1 MKKSKSNPSVFLI
14 GVLNIFIFF
23 IFISRVASQ
32 TLSYGVFGIFE
43 PANIHTNT
51 NEKTLL
57 TNLGLRYL
65 FGCVNY
71 QDNLMTLCRDGL
83 EGAIKMDVERDLSGH
98 MYPFE
103 GGTDNRIW
111 KYICKNPVANI
122 NTAEID
128 LFVQNV
134 YNRYAADLSGMAS
147 IMVAHQGHTDH
158 ATHWGFIEHACQ
170 QIQTRFGD
178 NVRSLAITEVATS
191 HLDPANL
198 PAFVAAIPHLDIF
211 LYECYPLSTYGATT
225 PPPLAYCGAP
235 LQTALQM
242 VVDGYTWCQSAFE
255 QNGNGNTQWHAIIQ
269 VCEQLEYDPTPPPP
283 ANSPLYSYHRRP
295 TEAEIFCQANLA
307 LSRGAKGIYTYLYG
321 STVTAINFSS
331 TASQSIGIVTYTGP
345 RNPINPTYNHVA
357 NLFSYL
363 DDIGPE
369 LITKTCT
376 AAFNCNTIPGGQYI
390 TGVTGYTNDGTTHTI
405 EIGIFSDATYPNR
418 DYFMLVNRLC
428 SNAAGNP
435 ANPQVITLQTT
446 RSNAAYRIRDVVTGE
461 TYISYNGTFPQIVIG
476 PGRARLFELCPVFTT
491 HETWGDSVHIYCD
504 CTLPANRILTIQSGG
519 VVEFDPV
526 GDNSGGGRDSQRA
539 ELMIQG
545 ESANGAK
552 FTSRNTSG
560 ELQDLASGEPA
571 RLRKPVITAK
581 SGKTAEAI
589 RLSTALPAAKAGTNP
604 EKDLLLQQE
613 MLDIDDLKTAVSI
626 RDCSDDFI
634 RPKSILSDFREC
646 SVRIRTGPSQ
656 RDLHSQN
663 SI

>member
-1 MKKSKSNPSVFLI
+1 MKFKNILFCFYFCFCLISPGLLFGQPFLR
-14 GVLNIFIFF
+14 GLFGLN
-23 IFISRVASQ
+23 
-32 TLSYGVFGIFE
+32 E
-43 PANIHTNT
+43 PTNFLTNT
-51 NEKTLL
+51 NEQNLL
-57 TNLGLRYL
+57 NNTNANAVFGL
-65 FGCVNY
+65 FND
-71 QDNLMTLCRDGL
+71 QDRVEEYCRDLTG
-83 EGAIKMDVERDLSGH
+83 GNIKIGVEFDMIYDQYHILSAEPFKDQKTDLLFRYISESDAVNIQTSEIDRFVLNTYNHYSPDYSG
-98 MYPFE
+98 
-103 GGTDNRIW
+103 I
-111 KYICKNPVANI
+111 ANI
-122 NTAEID
+122 
-128 LFVQNV
+128 LV
-134 YNRYAADLSGMAS
+134 S
-147 IMVAHQGHTDH
+147 HQGHTDH

-211 LYECYPLSTYGATT
+211 MYECYPLSTYGTTT
-225 PPPLAYCGAP
+225 PSPLAYSGAP

-255 QNGNGNTQWHAIIQ
+255 QTGNGNTRWHAIIQ

-283 ANSPLYSYHRRP
+283 ANTPLYTYHRRP

-307 LSRGAKGIYTYLYG
+307 LSRGAKGIYTYIYG
-321 STVTAINFSS
+321 SNVTNIN
-331 TASQSIGIVTYTGP
+331 IYTGTLQHKGLVDLSSP
-345 RNPINPTYNHVA
+345 RAIHPTYNHVA

-376 AAFNCNTIPGGQYI
+376 AAFNCNNIPGGQYL

-405 EIGIFSDATYPNR
+405 EIGIFNDATYPNR

-428 SNAAGNP
+428 SNDAGNP

-461 TYISYNGTFPQIVIG
+461 TYVSYNGGFPKIVIG
-476 PGRARLFELCPVFTT
+476 PGRARLFEMCPVFTT
-491 HETWGDSVHIYCD
+491 NETWSDSVHIYCD
-504 CTLPANRILTIQSGG
+504 CTLPSDRTLTIQSGC

-539 ELMIQG
+539 ELIIQG
-545 ESANGAK
+545 ELDANGAK
-552 FTSRNTSG
+552 FTSRNTSV
-560 ELQDLASGEPA
+560 EFQDLTSGEPA
-571 RLRKPVITAK
+571 RLRKPIITAK

-589 RLSTALPAAKAGTNP
+589 RLSTALLAAKAGTKP
-604 EKDLLLQQE
+604 EEGLLLQQA
-613 MLDIDDLKTAVSI
+613 MLSGDDLKTAASI
-626 RDCSDDFI
+626 RDCSDDII
-634 RPKSILSDFREC
+634 RSKSILSDFREC
-646 SVRIRTGPSQ
+646 SGQSRTGPSQ